1 MKHGEA
7 PPTRP
12 VGGPSIDNGWMNTVT
27 RRTGRVLPL
36 HRGRVL
42 LIRGGDPG
50 RPEAGEWWFTVGG
63 GCELAESP
71 AEAARREAFEEAGLV
86 LPTDLGPVVLRREAE
101 FEFDGEW
108 LEQTEEYYL
117 CEVDSDA
124 LTDAGWNELEQR
136 VFTAQRWWSIDEL
149 RTTTEVVFPSD
160 LADVLT
166 RLVDRDESP

>member
-1 MKHGEA
+1 M
-7 PPTRP
+7 
-12 VGGPSIDNGWMNTVT
+12 DTVT
-27 RRTGRVLPL
+27 RRTGRVLPI
-36 HRGRVL
+36 HRARVL

-50 RPEAGEWWFTVGG
+50 RPDAGEWWFTVGG

-86 LPTDLGPVVLRREAE
+86 LPTDLGPVVLRREAD

-108 LEQTEEYYL
+108 LQQTEEYYL
-117 CEVDSDA
+117 CEVDSDV

-166 RLVDRDESP
+166 RLDDPDESP

>member
-1 MKHGEA
+1 M
-7 PPTRP
+7 
-12 VGGPSIDNGWMNTVT
+12 
-27 RRTGRVLPL
+27 

-63 GCELAESP
+63 GCELTESP

-86 LPTDLGPVVLRREAE
+86 LPADLGPVVLRREAE

-117 CEVDSDA
+117 YQVDSDA

-136 VFTAQRWWSIDEL
+136 VFTALRWWSIDEL
-149 RTTTEVVFPSD
+149 RTTSEVVFPSD

-166 RLVDRDESP
+166 HLVEPDGSL